1 MAECPILIDDEP
13 RLWSTYLRRA
23 HGQKI
28 TDRGYLLHA
37 PAGAM
42 ATRKRVLKFMESKY
56 GLIALILNIIETVLI
71 WGSLGIVREL
81 GLWGRAPLW
90 LEKTSSAVYV
100 GGAAGLIFVVVG
112 FFRDRQPFYA
122 LVALVLALLNLGL
135 CGLIFAV

>member
-1 MAECPILIDDEP
+1 
-13 RLWSTYLRRA
+13 
-23 HGQKI
+23 
-28 TDRGYLLHA
+28 
-37 PAGAM
+37 M

-56 GLIALILNIIETVLI
+56 GLIALMLNIFETVFI

-90 LEKTSSAVYV
+90 LEKTSGAAYV
-100 GGAAGLIFVVVG
+100 GGAAGLIFAVVG

-122 LVALVLALLNLGL
+122 LGALLLALLNLGL